1 MKTPAAF
8 QLLAALSPPEL
19 RQLAVFL
26 SSPAFNRRPEMARLL
41 DWWMA
46 HRHEPPDRPALFR
59 AVLPGKPYKARDWYL
74 LLSRFTKQVEAFMLW
89 QELEAEDLE
98 RYALLLRNLRRR
110 QKASLF
116 ERSIR
121 QAWARYRKRKAHSG
135 HALYRGYD
143 FEQVYYDYIASHDRQ
158 SRTNLQAMSDRLD
171 TFFLAEKLKQACL
184 AYSRRITNQETYDIR
199 LLEAVLEELEQRPE
213 LLEVPAVQVY
223 YACYRAVVF
232 GGDERAFQQLRRAM
246 KAHRQ
251 GFPVQ
256 EIRDLY
262 LLAINYC
269 IRALNQ
275 GEEAFALEA
284 LTLYRQSLEQNYLL
298 EDGHIPESAFGNIV
312 SLGVK
317 LKQFERT
324 EAFIREYASFLR
336 PAFRESLPRYALAR
350 LAYGRGRPSDAL
362 RLLATVDVRQ
372 PFLYFGTK
380 TLQLK
385 AFYELGEWDAL
396 DNLLE
401 SMRMYLQRHTDLG
414 YHREHYLLLHQ
425 FARRL
430 LQLSPSDRSGRAE
443 LERDI
448 LGAPAF
454 REQEWF
460 LQQL

>member
-1 MKTPAAF
+1 MKVPAAF
-8 QLLAALSPPEL
+8 QLLAALSPAEL
-19 RQLAVFL
+19 RQLAIFL
-26 SSPAFNRRPEMARLL
+26 DSPAFNRRPEMARLL
-41 DWWMA
+41 AWWLD
-46 HRHEPPDRPALFR
+46 HRHEPPDRRALFQ
-59 AVLPGKPYKARDWYL
+59 AVLPGKPYQERDGYL
-74 LLSRFTKQVEAFMLW
+74 LLSRFTKRVEAFMLW
-89 QELEAEDLE
+89 QELQEHEPE

-110 QKASLF
+110 QRTALF
-116 ERSIR
+116 RRSIR
-121 QAWARYRKRKAHSG
+121 QAWARYHKRKAHSG

-143 FEQVYYDYIASHDRQ
+143 LEQLYYDYIASHDRQ
-158 SRTNLQAMSDRLD
+158 ARTNLQAMSDRLD

-184 AYSRRITNQETYDIR
+184 AYSRRITNQEVYDIR
-199 LLEAVLEELEQRPE
+199 LIEAVLEELEQRPE

-223 YACYRAVVF
+223 YACYRAVVC

-251 GFPVQ
+251 SFPVQ

-275 GEEAFALEA
+275 GKEAFAQEA
-284 LTLYRQSLEQNYLL
+284 LTLYRQSLDQNYLL

-317 LKQFERT
+317 LRQFERT
-324 EAFIREYASFLR
+324 EAFIRAYASFLR
-336 PAFRESLPRYALAR
+336 PGFRESMPRYARAK
-350 LAYGRGRPSDAL
+350 LAYARGRRSEAL
-362 RLLATVDVRQ
+362 RLLATVDARQ

-385 AFYELGEWDAL
+385 VFYELGEWNAL

-401 SMRMYLQRHTDLG
+401 SMRVYLQRHADLG
-414 YHREHYLLLHQ
+414 YHREHYLLLLQ

-430 LQLSPSDRSGRAE
+430 LQLPPADRAGRAE
-443 LERDI
+443 LKRDI
-448 LGAPAF
+448 RQARAF
-454 REQEWF
+454 REREWF
-460 LQQL
+460 LEQL